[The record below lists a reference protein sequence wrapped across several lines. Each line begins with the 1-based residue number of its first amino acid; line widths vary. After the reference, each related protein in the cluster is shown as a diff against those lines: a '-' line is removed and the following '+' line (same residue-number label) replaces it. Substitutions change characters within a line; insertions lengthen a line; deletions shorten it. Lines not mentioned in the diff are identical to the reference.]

1 MKTKTRRNIF
11 ALVAIAILITLD
23 QISKVW
29 TRNYISNN
37 PIIIWDGVLSLSF
50 VKNTGAAW
58 GIFRNHTEILSIF
71 SFVFSVLFFYLY
83 TKLPDTKRFKALRY
97 IFIFVIAGAVG
108 NGIDRLFWGYVTDF
122 ISFDL
127 INFPVFN
134 IADCYITVCMFL
146 MVILIL
152 FYYKDE
158 DFTFLKRKKAD
169 TEDNRA
175 DINEEHE

>member
-1 MKTKTRRNIF
+1 MKTKTRRIIF

-29 TRNYISNN
+29 TRNYISYN

-83 TKLPDTKRFKALRY
+83 TKLPDTKRRW
-97 IFIFVIAGAVG
+97 II
-108 NGIDRLFWGYVTDF
+108 RLQGRR
-122 ISFDL
+122 
-127 INFPVFN
+127 N
-134 IADCYITVCMFL
+134 
-146 MVILIL
+146 
-152 FYYKDE
+152 
-158 DFTFLKRKKAD
+158 
-169 TEDNRA
+169 
-175 DINEEHE
+175 

>member
-1 MKTKTRRNIF
+1 MLHRLSCFLEELGNDAVDLRLDVD
-11 ALVAIAILITLD
+11 LVARCDLACD
-23 QISKVW
+23 Y
-29 TRNYISNN
+29 RA
-37 PIIIWDGVLSLSF
+37 PADGAV
-50 VKNTGAAW
+50 
-58 GIFRNHTEILSIF
+58 
-71 SFVFSVLFFYLY
+71 
-83 TKLPDTKRFKALRY
+83 
-97 IFIFVIAGAVG
+97 AGAVG
-108 NGIDRLFWGYVTDF
+108 NGIDRLFMGYVTDF

-175 DINEEHE
+175 DSNEEHE